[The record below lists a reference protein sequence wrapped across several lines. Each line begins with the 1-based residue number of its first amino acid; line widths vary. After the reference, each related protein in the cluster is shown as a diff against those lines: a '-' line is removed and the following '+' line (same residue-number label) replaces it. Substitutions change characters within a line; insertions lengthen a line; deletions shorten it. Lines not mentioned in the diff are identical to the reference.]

1 MLVMM
6 VVMLFPLLGLALFAW
21 LPLRVAL
28 PLYLAGLGA
37 SALLH
42 GAMTRA
48 RRLPVRTGSEG
59 LIGRTA
65 WVEGWNGQAGWVRCG
80 PERWRAVTSTP
91 AKLLAGD
98 DVRVVD
104 VRHLTLVVERPL
116 PPQGA
121 LDAPPFLEQPSTTN

>member
-1 MLVMM
+1 VEADGTTMLVMM

-21 LPLRVAL
+21 LPLRLSL

-42 GAMTRA
+42 FAMARA
-48 RRLPVRTGSEG
+48 QRFPVRTGREG
-59 LIGRTA
+59 LVGRTA
-65 WVEGWNGQAGWVRCG
+65 QVEDWNGRSGWVRCG

-91 AKLLAGD
+91 ARLLAGD

-104 VRHLTLVVERPL
+104 VRHLTLVVERPS
-116 PPQGA
+116 PP
-121 LDAPPFLEQPSTTN
+121 